1 MAILTTT
8 TTIILRNPV
17 LLLPSKRR
25 RRKKKRRTNPWM
37 PPPRIPTP
45 PINREIATTMAV
57 LLSMAMTKFSVIA
70 AVNRPSPLHQAP
82 ALHSAPEMI

>member
-8 TTIILRNPV
+8 TTTTILRNPV
-17 LLLPSKRR
+17 LLLPRR
-25 RRKKKRRTNPWM
+25 RRKRRTNPWM
-37 PPPRIPTP
+37 PPPRTPTP
-45 PINREIATTMAV
+45 PTNREIATTMAV
-57 LLSMAMTKFSVIA
+57 LLSMTMTKFSVIA